1 MKKTAFAAMAVVLSL
16 VCCLLVLEF
25 GIRAAT
31 GSLSEWRNY
40 ATDPANMIKTNVAVD
55 FDAELGWVLKHS
67 KTTGEWRNRLHT
79 PSPNADTDRPILAVG
94 DSFTYGS
101 EVAADDSWPALLE
114 RKTGIKVINGGVGGY
129 GLDQSALLA
138 ERLIP
143 QIKPRLV
150 LFSFIHSDITR
161 TRMYVF
167 SGASKPFFTAEN
179 GQLKAHNLP
188 LKPYVPSM
196 REFGLRPFL
205 GYSRLADWTAE
216 RLGLLGRWRASF
228 PFLYEKADEVAT
240 SCAFM
245 HRLSRVGV
253 PVYVVVQHGWNDFI
267 PEAAGILPELRAVS
281 ACARDAGLP
290 IIDSYELLRARL
302 PSKDGDP
309 GFEKYYVNG
318 KGHMTPAGN
327 DLVAQQIADFLNAE
341 KVRSA
346 SQ

>member
-1 MKKTAFAAMAVVLSL
+1 MKKTAFAAMTVVLSL
-16 VCCLLVLEF
+16 VCSLLVLEL
-25 GIRAAT
+25 GVRAAT

-40 ATDPANMIKTNVAVD
+40 ATDPANLIRSVLDVE

-67 KTTGEWRNRLHT
+67 QTTGEWRNRLHS
-79 PSPNADTDRPILAVG
+79 PNPNADTDRPILAVG

-101 EVAADDSWPALLE
+101 EVVADESWPALLE

-129 GLDQSALLA
+129 GVDQSALLA

-150 LFSFIHSDITR
+150 LFSLIHVDVTR
-161 TRMYVF
+161 TRMSVL
-167 SGASKPFFTAEN
+167 SGASKPFFTVEN

-188 LKPYVPSM
+188 LKPYAPSM

-216 RLGLLGRWRASF
+216 RLGLQGRWRATF
-228 PFLYEKADEVAT
+228 QYHYETADAVAT
-240 SCAFM
+240 SCAFLR
-245 HRLSRVGV
+245 RLSRIGV
-253 PVYVVVQHGWNDFI
+253 PVYVVIQHGWNDFI
-267 PEAAGILPELRAVS
+267 PEAAGILLELRAVS